1 MYFNRRELLI
11 LNELLSLKYKT
22 AAQLALAADA
32 SVRTIKSDIKNLRNK
47 LDKEGI
53 MIDST
58 QNKGYKLYF
67 ETEEVKLN
75 LYKYLSHININ
86 RLHLNKRNNYER
98 IFYIIRRLLVNV
110 GYIKLDDLAEEMFV
124 SRSTLNVD
132 MPEVKRI
139 LYSYQLSL
147 ISKANYGITIKGHE
161 LNKRTC
167 IEEYFFQNNFRAEN
181 HNDPDIRFENYNR
194 AFIPETESVLK
205 EVCDRFNVI
214 LSDFSLQ
221 NIAVYVLISIIRN
234 KQKHPIDLHADTTKE
249 LNQDNSHVG
258 RASKQFV
265 EILNSKFNAELND
278 NEMLYISMHLE
289 TKQILQNKNMIK
301 EANWPRID
309 QALEAVYFEI
319 KNNFDID
326 VSNDF
331 ILKNI

>member
-1 MYFNRRELLI
+1 
-11 LNELLSLKYKT
+11 
-22 AAQLALAADA
+22 
-32 SVRTIKSDIKNLRNK
+32 
-47 LDKEGI
+47 

-167 IEEYFFQNNFRAEN
+167 IEEYFF
-181 HNDPDIRFENYNR
+181 
-194 AFIPETESVLK
+194 
-205 EVCDRFNVI
+205 
-214 LSDFSLQ
+214 
-221 NIAVYVLISIIRN
+221 
-234 KQKHPIDLHADTTKE
+234 
-249 LNQDNSHVG
+249 
-258 RASKQFV
+258 SK
-265 EILNSKFNAELND
+265 
-278 NEMLYISMHLE
+278 
-289 TKQILQNKNMIK
+289 
-301 EANWPRID
+301 
-309 QALEAVYFEI
+309 
-319 KNNFDID
+319 
-326 VSNDF
+326 
-331 ILKNI
+331 